1 MKLSYVHE
9 KDVEMFMNIQDD
21 EFDVLVKDMDIRDMD
36 YALAVLNTSR
46 EWLENMIKDDDKIR
60 MDNPGTIQ

>member
-21 EFDVLVKDMDIRDMD
+21 EFDVLVKEMDIRDMD

>member
-21 EFDVLVKDMDIRDMD
+21 EFDALVKDMDIRDMD

-46 EWLENMIKDDDKIR
+46 EWLENMIKDDNKIR
-60 MDNPGTIQ
+60 VDNPGTIQ

>member
-46 EWLENMIKDDDKIR
+46 EWLESMIKDDDKIR